1 MSSDFWKYLHA
12 EYKRN
17 DNLQKIIIMLKKHK
31 NEQSSD
37 IKFTYKNKLLYYTDE
52 KYNQLIILKSLLT
65 DIFWLAYNE
74 NSYTKLYQSY

>member
-1 MSSDFWKYLHA
+1 
-12 EYKRN
+12 
-17 DNLQKIIIMLKKHK
+17 MLKKHK

-65 DIFWLAYNE
+65 DIF
-74 NSYTKLYQSY
+74 